1 MARNK
6 FSLNFDGFLDLAR
19 QVDELGE
26 GLLKTATENA
36 LTKSADYANTEVLNA
51 MEKSKYA
58 FTKGERSDRG
68 VGGYS
73 DGSGVNRGA
82 TGRAKESA
90 IKTSKLPLEW
100 VHTTAIE
107 YIGVSWYDAPE
118 VTLLA
123 FGTPHI
129 QADKT
134 LQNAIKVKGK
144 VRKEVNQIQKDEF
157 LKIIEEFGN
166 G

>member
-19 QVDELGE
+19 KVDELGE
-26 GLLKTATENA
+26 GFLKQATENA
-36 LTKSADYANTEVLNA
+36 LTKSAEYANNEVLNA

-58 FTKGERSDRG
+58 FNKGERSSRG
-68 VGGYS
+68 VGGFS
-73 DGSGVNRGA
+73 KGSGVNRGA
-82 TGRAKESA
+82 TGRGKESA

-100 VHTTAIE
+100 ENTTAFE

-144 VRKEVNQIQKDEF
+144 VRKEVSRIQQEEF
-157 LKIIEEFGN
+157 LKVIKEAQN